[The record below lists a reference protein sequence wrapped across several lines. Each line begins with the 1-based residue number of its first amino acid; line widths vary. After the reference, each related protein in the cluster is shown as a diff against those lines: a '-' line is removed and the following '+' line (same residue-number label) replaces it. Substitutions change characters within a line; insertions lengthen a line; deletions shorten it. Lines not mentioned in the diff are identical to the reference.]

1 MSDAYPSFRDL
12 AAYPQFVLAH
22 VEGCRGGDDIPE
34 RPAGGDWIHRMPPY
48 LIHRMHP
55 YLVGGVPASRE
66 HVRRRALP

>member
-22 VEGCRGGDDIPE
+22 VKGCRGGDDILE
-34 RPAGGDWIHRMPPY
+34 GPAGLDWIHRMPPY
-48 LIHRMHP
+48 LIHRKP
-55 YLVGGVPASRE
+55 AYRVGGAPVSRE